1 MNIADRFETMETT
14 TSCFISLFCQ
24 MEILG
29 NIYTLRLVGNV
40 RCSAV
45 EAKPFQLFFFS
56 TGKSIREEKYG
67 KSVF

>member
-1 MNIADRFETMETT
+1 MNIAHGFETMETT

-29 NIYTLRLVGNV
+29 NIYTLRFVGNV

-45 EAKPFQLFFFS
+45 EAKPFQVCFFFYR
-56 TGKSIREEKYG
+56 KIH
-67 KSVF
+67 